1 MHVKLLLREAMAS
14 RLAMLGRVASNN
26 RLGSIV
32 FCDMWIDQ
40 AMAVG
45 LALPTLNFFSWTC
58 VCPPSQLKTHVLHTS
73 NVLRLNVHR

>member
-26 RLGSIV
+26 RLGNIA
-32 FCDMWIDQ
+32 FCGMWIDQ

-45 LALPTLNFFSWTC
+45 LALPTLHFVSWTC
-58 VCPPSQLKTHVLHTS
+58 VCPPIAAQNARAAPKQCAALE
-73 NVLRLNVHR
+73 RA